1 MKISSIMKIHVGLLA
16 VWMCIFLYT
25 LPAASQNGEG
35 NYLFTH
41 LTMDDGLPSNYVED
55 LMKDRQGFL
64 WVSTGGN
71 GVTRFDGYRFETF
84 NAFSGETRLKS
95 NFIQKFCEDRFG
107 RIWLAGEQGIDIL
120 DAHRIKSLFPK
131 TVGRVPLSGFVTS
144 ICITAVWDSVSTRA
158 IFGLTI

>member
-1 MKISSIMKIHVGLLA
+1 MKISNIMKIHVGLLAIGLLA

-120 DAHRIKSLFPK
+120 DAHHLQLVAPEELGE
-131 TVGRVPLSGFVTS
+131 VYV
-144 ICITAVWDSVSTRA
+144 AN
-158 IFGLTI
+158 